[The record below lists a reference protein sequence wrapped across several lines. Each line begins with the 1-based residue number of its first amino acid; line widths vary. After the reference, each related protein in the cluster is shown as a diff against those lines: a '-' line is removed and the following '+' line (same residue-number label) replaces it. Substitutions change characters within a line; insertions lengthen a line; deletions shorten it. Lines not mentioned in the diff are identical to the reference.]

1 MRWGDLFESQDE
13 SQDGQSHLWSWLD
26 PSLEERRELWR
37 DEGWEGEDEERIRTL
52 G

>member
-1 MRWGDLFESQDE
+1 MRWGDLFE

-37 DEGWEGEDEERIRTL
+37 DEGWEREDEERLRTL